1 MDGPRRRCAG
11 GSGCRR
17 VWQCGS
23 PTARLDG
30 MDWMEF
36 GWHVARWQG
45 WMPGDGGK
53 WRVQCGYGATILKGA
68 ARTSV
73 DAAVVEAHV
82 EREEMVWCKRAV
94 KLLQ

>member
-1 MDGPRRRCAG
+1 MDEPRRRCAG

-17 VWQCGS
+17 VWQCSS

-30 MDWMEF
+30 IDWMEF

-45 WMPGDGGK
+45 CKPGDGGK
-53 WRVQCGYGATILKGA
+53 WRVKCGYGAIIILNAA

-82 EREEMVWCKRAV
+82 EWGEGDETTGAG
-94 KLLQ
+94 